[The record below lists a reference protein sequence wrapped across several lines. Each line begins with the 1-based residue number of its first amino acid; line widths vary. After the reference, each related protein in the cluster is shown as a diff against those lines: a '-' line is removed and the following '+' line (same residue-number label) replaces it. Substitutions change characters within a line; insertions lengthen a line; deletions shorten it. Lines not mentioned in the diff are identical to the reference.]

1 MTDFYRNKYRIP
13 PARAQWWDYKDNA
26 AYFITICTAD
36 RQPYFGEIVS
46 NEMQL
51 SEIGKI
57 VETEWQK
64 TADLRPDMNLILD
77 KFVVMPNHI
86 HAIIIIGK
94 NEFNE
99 NNDENQLQQNDFIPQ
114 QKICR
119 QLYADINRQCQNIV
133 KNYRLILRGRHVFT
147 TALYAILTNITV
159 LQNT

>member
-36 RQPYFGEIVS
+36 RQPYFGEIV
-46 NEMQL
+46 NDKMQL

-119 QLYADINRQCQNIV
+119 QLYADINRLCQNIV

>member
-1 MTDFYRNKYRIP
+1 VNDK
-13 PARAQWWDYKDNA
+13 
-26 AYFITICTAD
+26 
-36 RQPYFGEIVS
+36 
-46 NEMQL
+46 MQL

-99 NNDENQLQQNDFIPQ
+99 NNDENQLQQNEFIPQ
-114 QKICR
+114 SKNLSSIIRGYKSTVSKYCKKLSSDFTWQTRFHDRIIR
-119 QLYADINRQCQNIV
+119 NFDEYNRIAEYITNNPINW
-133 KNYRLILRGRHVFT
+133 KNDTHHT
-147 TALYAILTNITV
+147 ENNA
-159 LQNT
+159 